1 MAKIIAIANQKGGVG
16 KTTTAINLSAGLAV
30 LDRKVLLVD
39 ADPQSNATSGIDLER
54 ADALKGGLYEVMTG
68 ACKAADAIAHSS
80 IATLDVLPSDINL
93 VGVELE
99 MLDAKNRESILKRAL
114 APVAD
119 RYDYIIIDCAPSLGL
134 LTVNALTAANSVIVP
149 VQPEF
154 YALEGLN
161 KLLQTIRLVQG
172 VNPAS
177 GPNPDLAVEGFVIT
191 MYDGRTRMHAQVV
204 EELREHFGDMVFNT
218 VIARSIRPS
227 EAPSHGEPV
236 IIYDPGCT
244 SSVNY
249 MNLAREL
256 TDREPKA

>member
-1 MAKIIAIANQKGGVG
+1 MAKIIAITNQKGGVG
-16 KTTTAINLSAGLAV
+16 KTTTAINLAAALAV

-39 ADPQSNATSGIDLER
+39 ADPQSNASSGVDFGDP
-54 ADALKGGLYEVMTG
+54 DALKGKLYEVMTG
-68 ACKAADAIAHSS
+68 ACKASDAVAHSS
-80 IATLDVLPSDINL
+80 IATLDILPTDINL
-93 VGVELE
+93 VAVELE
-99 MLDAKNRESILKRAL
+99 MLDEKNRESILKRAL
-114 APVAD
+114 AELAP

-177 GPNPDLAVEGFVIT
+177 GPNPDLAIEGFVIT
-191 MYDGRTRMHAQVV
+191 MYDGRTRMHSQVV
-204 EELREHFGDMVFNT
+204 EELRDHFGDMVFNT
-218 VIARSIRPS
+218 VIARSIRLS

-236 IIYDPGCT
+236 ILYDPGCT
-244 SSVNY
+244 SSMNY
-249 MNLAREL
+249 MNLAREVI
-256 TDREPKA
+256 DRETKA

>member
-1 MAKIIAIANQKGGVG
+1 MAKIIAITNQKGGVG
-16 KTTTAINLSAGLAV
+16 KTTTAINLAAALAV

-39 ADPQSNATSGIDLER
+39 ADPQSNASSGVDFGDP
-54 ADALKGGLYEVMTG
+54 DALKGKLYEVMTG
-68 ACKAADAIAHSS
+68 ACKASDAVAHSS
-80 IATLDVLPSDINL
+80 IATLDILPTDINL
-93 VGVELE
+93 VAVELE
-99 MLDAKNRESILKRAL
+99 MLDEKNRESILKRAL
-114 APVAD
+114 AELAP

-172 VNPAS
+172 VNPVS
-177 GPNPDLAVEGFVIT
+177 GPNPDLAIEGFVIT
-191 MYDGRTRMHAQVV
+191 MYDGRTRMHSQVV
-204 EELREHFGDMVFNT
+204 EELRDHFGDMVFNT
-218 VIARSIRPS
+218 VIARSIRLS

-236 IIYDPGCT
+236 ILYDPGCT

-249 MNLAREL
+249 MNLAREVI
-256 TDREPKA
+256 DRETKA

>member
-1 MAKIIAIANQKGGVG
+1 MAKIIAITNQKGGVG
-16 KTTTAINLSAGLAV
+16 KTTTAINLSASLAV

-39 ADPQSNATSGIDLER
+39 SDPQSNASSGVDFGGME
-54 ADALKGGLYEVMTG
+54 ALKGSLYEVMTG
-68 ACKAADAIAHSS
+68 ACPAKDAIAHTSVAS
-80 IATLDVLPSDINL
+80 LDLLPSDINL

-114 APVAD
+114 APIAGN
-119 RYDYIIIDCAPSLGL
+119 YDYIIIDCAPSLGL

-177 GPNPDLAVEGFVIT
+177 GPNPDLAIEGFVVT
-191 MYDGRTRMHAQVV
+191 MYDGRTRMHSQVV
-204 EELREHFGDMVFNT
+204 DELREHFGDMVFNT
-218 VIARSIRPS
+218 VISRSIRLS

-236 IIYDPGCT
+236 ILYDPGCT
-244 SSVNY
+244 SSANY

-256 TDREPKA
+256 TDREPQR

>member
-16 KTTTAINLSAGLAV
+16 KTPTAINLSAALAV
-30 LDRKVLLVD
+30 LDRRVLLVD
-39 ADPQSNATSGIDLER
+39 ADPQSNATSGVDCGDLSGL
-54 ADALKGGLYEVMTG
+54 AGGLYEVMTG
-68 ACKAADAIAHSS
+68 AVPAEKAIAHSS
-80 IATLDVLPSDINL
+80 IAALDLLPSDINL

-99 MLDAKNRESILKRAL
+99 MLDARNREGILKRAL

-119 RYDYIIIDCAPSLGL
+119 RYDYIVIDCAPSLGL
-134 LTVNALTAANSVIVP
+134 LTVNALTAASSVIVP

-177 GPNPDLAVEGFVIT
+177 GPNPDLTVEGFVIT
-191 MYDGRTRMHAQVV
+191 MFDGRTRMHTQVV

-218 VIARSIRPS
+218 MITRSIRLS

-236 IIYDPGCT
+236 ILYDPNCN

-256 TDREPKA
+256 MDREPKA

>member
-1 MAKIIAIANQKGGVG
+1 
-16 KTTTAINLSAGLAV
+16 
-30 LDRKVLLVD
+30 
-39 ADPQSNATSGIDLER
+39 
-54 ADALKGGLYEVMTG
+54 
-68 ACKAADAIAHSS
+68 
-80 IATLDVLPSDINL
+80 
-93 VGVELE
+93 

-114 APVAD
+114 APIAGN
-119 RYDYIIIDCAPSLGL
+119 YDYIIIDCAPSLGL

-177 GPNPDLAVEGFVIT
+177 GPNPDLAIEGFVVT
-191 MYDGRTRMHAQVV
+191 MYDGRTRMHSQVV
-204 EELREHFGDMVFNT
+204 DELREHFGDMVFNT
-218 VIARSIRPS
+218 VISRSIRLS

-236 IIYDPGCT
+236 ILYDPGCT
-244 SSVNY
+244 SSANY

-256 TDREPKA
+256 TDREPQR

>member
-1 MAKIIAIANQKGGVG
+1 MAKIIAITNQKGGVG
-16 KTTTAINLSAGLAV
+16 KTTTAINLAAALAV

-39 ADPQSNATSGIDLER
+39 ADPQSNASSGVDFGDP
-54 ADALKGGLYEVMTG
+54 DALKGKLYEVMTG
-68 ACKAADAIAHSS
+68 ACRASDAVAHSS
-80 IATLDVLPSDINL
+80 IATLDILPTDINL
-93 VGVELE
+93 VAVELE
-99 MLDAKNRESILKRAL
+99 MLDEKNRESILKRAL
-114 APVAD
+114 AELAP

-177 GPNPDLAVEGFVIT
+177 GPNPDLAIEGFVIT
-191 MYDGRTRMHAQVV
+191 MYDGRTRMHSQVV
-204 EELREHFGDMVFNT
+204 EELRDHFGDMVFNT
-218 VIARSIRPS
+218 VIARSIRLS

-236 IIYDPGCT
+236 ILYDPGCT

-249 MNLAREL
+249 MNLAREVI
-256 TDREPKA
+256 DRETKA

>member
-1 MAKIIAIANQKGGVG
+1 MTKIIAIANQKGGVG

-39 ADPQSNATSGIDLER
+39 ADPQSNASSGIDYSGTEAR
-54 ADALKGGLYEVMTG
+54 KGGLYEVMTG
-68 ACKAADAIAHSS
+68 ACGAADAIAHTS
-80 IATLDVLPSDINL
+80 IATLDILPSDINL
-93 VGVELE
+93 VAVELE
-99 MLDAKNRESILKRAL
+99 MLDAGNREGILKRAL
-114 APVAD
+114 APVAS

-134 LTVNALTAANSVIVP
+134 LTVNALTAATSVMVP

-177 GPNPDLAVEGFVIT
+177 GPNPELAIEGFVIT
-191 MYDGRTRMHAQVV
+191 MFDGRTRMHSQVV

-218 VIARSIRPS
+218 VIQRSIRLS

-236 IIYDPGCT
+236 LLYDPNCT

>member
-1 MAKIIAIANQKGGVG
+1 MAKIIAITNQKGGVG

-39 ADPQSNATSGIDLER
+39 ADPQSNASSGIGMEN

-68 ACKAADAIAHSS
+68 ACQAADAIAHTAV
-80 IATLDVLPSDINL
+80 ATLDILPSDINL

-99 MLDAKNRESILKRAL
+99 MLDVKNREGILQRAL

-119 RYDYIIIDCAPSLGL
+119 RYDYILIDCAPSLGL
-134 LTVNALTAANSVIVP
+134 LTVNALTAANAVIVP

-177 GPNPDLAVEGFVIT
+177 GPNPDLSIEGFVIT
-191 MYDGRTRMHAQVV
+191 MYDGRTRMHSQVV
-204 EELREHFGDMVFNT
+204 DELREHFGDMVFNT
-218 VIARSIRPS
+218 VIQRSIRLS
-227 EAPSHGEPV
+227 EASSHGEPV
-236 IIYDPGCT
+236 ILYDPNCT

-256 TDREPKA
+256 TDRESKA

>member
-1 MAKIIAIANQKGGVG
+1 MAKIIAITNQKGGVG
-16 KTTTAINLSAGLAV
+16 KTTTAINLAAALAV

-39 ADPQSNATSGIDLER
+39 ADPQSNASSGVDFGDP
-54 ADALKGGLYEVMTG
+54 DALQGKLYEVMTG
-68 ACKAADAIAHSS
+68 ACKASDAVAHSS
-80 IATLDVLPSDINL
+80 IATLDILPTDINL
-93 VGVELE
+93 VAVELE
-99 MLDAKNRESILKRAL
+99 MLDEKNRESILKRAL
-114 APVAD
+114 AELAP

-177 GPNPDLAVEGFVIT
+177 GPNPDLAIEGFVIT
-191 MYDGRTRMHAQVV
+191 MYDGRTRMHSQVV
-204 EELREHFGDMVFNT
+204 EELRDHFGDMVFNT
-218 VIARSIRPS
+218 VIARSIRLS

-236 IIYDPGCT
+236 ILYDPGCT

-249 MNLAREL
+249 MNLAREVI
-256 TDREPKA
+256 DRETKA

>member
-1 MAKIIAIANQKGGVG
+1 MAKIIAITNQKGGVG

-39 ADPQSNATSGIDLER
+39 ADPQSNASSGIGMEN

-68 ACKAADAIAHSS
+68 ACQAADAIAHTAV
-80 IATLDVLPSDINL
+80 ATLDILPSDINL

-99 MLDAKNRESILKRAL
+99 MLDVKNREGILQRAL
-114 APVAD
+114 APIAD
-119 RYDYIIIDCAPSLGL
+119 RYDYILIDCAPSLGL
-134 LTVNALTAANSVIVP
+134 LTVNALTAANAVIVP

-172 VNPAS
+172 VNPSS
-177 GPNPDLAVEGFVIT
+177 GPNPDLSIEGFVIT
-191 MYDGRTRMHAQVV
+191 MYDGRTRMHSQVV
-204 EELREHFGDMVFNT
+204 DELREHFGDMVFNT
-218 VIARSIRPS
+218 VIQRSIRLS
-227 EAPSHGEPV
+227 EASSHGEPV
-236 IIYDPGCT
+236 ILYDPNCT

-256 TDREPKA
+256 TDRESKA

>member
-1 MAKIIAIANQKGGVG
+1 MAKIIAITNQKGGVG
-16 KTTTAINLSAGLAV
+16 KTTTAINLSAALAV

-39 ADPQSNATSGIDLER
+39 ADPQSNASSGIDFENG
-54 ADALKGGLYEVMTG
+54 DALKGGLYEVMTG
-68 ACKAADAIAHSS
+68 ACKATDAIAHS
-80 IATLDVLPSDINL
+80 AVAQLDVLPSDINL

-99 MLDAKNRESILKRAL
+99 MLDVQNRESILKRAL
-114 APVAD
+114 APVVD
-119 RYDYIIIDCAPSLGL
+119 KYDYIIIDCAPSLGL

-177 GPNPDLAVEGFVIT
+177 GPNPELFVEGFVIT
-191 MYDGRTRMHAQVV
+191 MYDGRTRMHSQVV
-204 EELREHFGDMVFNT
+204 EELREHFGDMVFHT
-218 VIARSIRPS
+218 VISRSIRLS

-236 IIYDPGCT
+236 ILYDPSCT

-256 TDREPKA
+256 TDREAKA